1 MLWAYAQYFRNFEL
15 TQAPFLLN
23 GNVSATIE
31 GMPLVANKSK
41 GKKAGAVIADATD
54 RLLRATK
61 KKILRGKG
69 KIDYGQLA
77 EEGYSR
83 DLIAR
88 LKAL

>member
-1 MLWAYAQYFRNFEL
+1 
-15 TQAPFLLN
+15 
-23 GNVSATIE
+23 
-31 GMPLVANKSK
+31 MPLVANKRK

-61 KKILRGKG
+61 KKILREKG
-69 KIDYGQLA
+69 RIDYSQLA

-83 DLIAR
+83 NLIAR